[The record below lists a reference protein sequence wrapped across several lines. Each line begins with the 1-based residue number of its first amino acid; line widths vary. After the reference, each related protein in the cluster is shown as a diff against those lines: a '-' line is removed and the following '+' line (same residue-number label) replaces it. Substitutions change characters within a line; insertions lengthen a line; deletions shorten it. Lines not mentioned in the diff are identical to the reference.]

1 MAESSPVLQVAL
13 VSADRTVWS
22 GDAAMVIARTTAGD
36 LGVLPGHEPMLS
48 LLADSVVEIQVAGID
63 INAVGYILMLGGLIG
78 IVLGLVWW
86 QQGRT
91 RVVHRET
98 PVVEE
103 RIREY

>member
-1 MAESSPVLQVAL
+1 MLHGISPGSGRYQEEGSTMTIGGGIGLIILGAIL
-13 VSADRTVWS
+13 VYA
-22 GDAAMVIARTTAGD
+22 
-36 LGVLPGHEPMLS
+36 
-48 LLADSVVEIQVAGID
+48 VEIQVAGID